1 MNENHQEVNVK
12 VYRFSPAKDKEARYQ
27 TFIVPLTGQMSVL
40 NVLQYITEHYDGGLA
55 YYASCRIGKCTGCT
69 VRVNGKSRLACTEL
83 VQDDLTLEPVTPKRV
98 IKDLL
103 VKHAGKEEPV

>member
-1 MNENHQEVNVK
+1 VK
-12 VYRFSPAKDKEARYQ
+12 VYRFNPAKNKEARYQ
-27 TFIVPLTGQMSVL
+27 TYAVPLAGQLSVL

-83 VQDDLTLEPVTPKRV
+83 VQGDLTLEPVSLDRV

-103 VKHAGKEEPV
+103 VKHAGKEEPVSSLHRVD